1 MLFYFVFTAGWF
13 TTAVLATIASGFWL
27 SVVSTGSPCVCMG
40 SLVIF
45 WLPSVVQRCLGL
57 VNCNSE
63 LHMNIFVCAFVVS
76 VVSYVI
82 HWQLFRLYLA
92 PADAAQ

>member
-1 MLFYFVFTAGWF
+1 MA
-13 TTAVLATIASGFWL
+13 
-27 SVVSTGSPCVCMG
+27 

-45 WLPSVVQRCLGL
+45 WFPSVVQRCLSL

-63 LHMNIFVCAFVVS
+63 LHINIFVRAFVVS
-76 VVSYVI
+76 VVSYVT
-82 HWQLFRLYLA
+82 HWQFFRVYLA